1 MKITDDVKEKIDEII
16 NTYNQGKRIRYLARF
31 QVSKG
36 FLFLDRDDG
45 APKASQICRL
55 KYNGKMDNWEFA
67 IYKYSSNAYSPD
79 EFFPGVEF
87 VDGTIE
93 GAMKA
98 GDEAYA

>member
-1 MKITDDVKEKIDEII
+1 MKITDDVKEKINEII
-16 NTYNQGKRIRYLARF
+16 NTYYQSKRIRYLARF

-55 KYNGKMDNWEFA
+55 NYNRKMDNWEFA
-67 IYKYSSNAYSPD
+67 IYKYSSNAYLPD
-79 EFFPGVEF
+79 EFFPGLEF

-93 GAMKA
+93 RAMKA